1 MEKTSTLVRLNGC
14 CCRASH
20 FTQREIEVL
29 SLVATGMVTAKI
41 ATKLHVS
48 KRTVEAHLAEMLR
61 RSGTH
66 TRAEL
71 VAVCY
76 VAGIFAQE
84 AWPPRPS
91 GSYCLHLDDVQA
103 PQQVAVAAAA

>member
-1 MEKTSTLVRLNGC
+1 MDNSSTLVKSSGC

-41 ATKLHVS
+41 ATKLHIS

-84 AWPPRPS
+84 SWPPRPS
-91 GSYCLHLDDVQA
+91 GSYCLHIDE
-103 PQQVAVAAAA
+103 PQLAAA

>member
-1 MEKTSTLVRLNGC
+1 MENTSTLVRFNGC

-41 ATKLHVS
+41 ATKLHIS

-91 GSYCLHLDDVQA
+91 GSYCLHLDES
-103 PQQVAVAAAA
+103 QVAVAAAA